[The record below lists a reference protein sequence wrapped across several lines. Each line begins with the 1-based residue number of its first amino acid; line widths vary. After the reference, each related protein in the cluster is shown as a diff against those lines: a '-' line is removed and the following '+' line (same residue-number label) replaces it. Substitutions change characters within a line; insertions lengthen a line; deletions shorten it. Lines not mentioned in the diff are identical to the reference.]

1 MIFNSYLNIVEYGS
15 YIKMDW
21 VQHVNT
27 PYYCKTN
34 ETKYCIK
41 GGEKCSNP
49 IYISREG
56 ERYFIGE

>member
-1 MIFNSYLNIVEYGS
+1 MGVTLRWIGYNVSIHHIIAKRKRQKN
-15 YIKMDW
+15 
-21 VQHVNT
+21 
-27 PYYCKTN
+27 
-34 ETKYCIK
+34 CIK